1 MKSGDSEGWDSA
13 TVCRLTRTPA
23 GPGLSVRQLQYW
35 DRTGL
40 LAARAREKKRKRL
53 YGFEDV
59 LRLRIIAHL
68 VHSGLPVQKV
78 RAAIRN
84 IEKASSVVDRKW
96 QSLRIVTDGTS
107 VFVVDGDRALDAI
120 RNQLVSLVLIGD
132 LEKEA
137 KQACRSS
144 AAPTRGRGRVGS
156 ARP

>member
-1 MKSGDSEGWDSA
+1 MKSGGSEGFDSA

-23 GPGLSVRQLQYW
+23 GVGLSVRQLQYW

-40 LAARAREKKRKRL
+40 LAVRVREKRRKRL

-59 LRLRIIAHL
+59 VRLRIIAHL

-84 IEKASSVVDRKW
+84 IEKASSIVDRKW

-137 KQACRSS
+137 RRACLRD
-144 AAPTRGRGRVGS
+144 AAPARARGQTER
-156 ARP
+156 ARR

>member
-1 MKSGDSEGWDSA
+1 MKSGGSESWDSA
-13 TVCRLTRTPA
+13 TVCRLTRTA
-23 GPGLSVRQLQYW
+23 TGPGLSVRQLQYW

-40 LAARAREKKRKRL
+40 LAVRAREKRRKRL

-78 RAAIRN
+78 RAAILN

-96 QSLRIVTDGTS
+96 QSLKIVTDGTS
-107 VFVVDGDRALDAI
+107 VFVVDGNRALDAI

-137 KQACRSS
+137 KRACLGG
-144 AAPTRGRGRVGS
+144 AAPTRTRGKVVS
-156 ARP
+156 AKR

>member
-1 MKSGDSEGWDSA
+1 M
-13 TVCRLTRTPA
+13 TVCRLTKTPA
-23 GPGLSVRQLQYW
+23 GAGLSVRQLQYW

-40 LAARAREKKRKRL
+40 LAARSREKRRKRL
-53 YGFEDV
+53 YGFEDI

-137 KQACRSS
+137 RQACRRD
-144 AAPTRGRGRVGS
+144 AAPARARGKAGIAG
-156 ARP
+156 